1 MDKPLKKPRRKR
13 AAAGTRIE
21 WSEENITG
29 SQFEALCQRQA
40 AGELHLWQWG
50 VGGSNGLWHVCYR
63 MISPPVGL
71 SRPVDGYASQKP
83 HTADEPDASTCKNNG
98 QASQIKNGGTMNPQP
113 AKTGAPGRTVRTR
126 CPVPLAVDVSKAKAW
141 R

>member
-1 MDKPLKKPRRKR
+1 MKARRKR

-29 SQFEALCQRQA
+29 NQFEALCQRQA

-83 HTADEPDASTCKNNG
+83 HTADETKTS
-98 QASQIKNGGTMNPQP
+98 GGNVMKRQP
-113 AKTGAPGRTVRTR
+113 AKPGAHGRTVRTR
-126 CPVPLAVDVSKAKAW
+126 CPVHLAVDVSKAKAW